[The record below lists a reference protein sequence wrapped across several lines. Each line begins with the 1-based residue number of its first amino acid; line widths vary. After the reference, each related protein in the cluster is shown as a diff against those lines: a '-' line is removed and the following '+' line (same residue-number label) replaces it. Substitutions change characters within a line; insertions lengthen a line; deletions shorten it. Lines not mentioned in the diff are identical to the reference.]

1 MTKEQT
7 IELIKEYKVAKVEF
21 PNNLQEQALDMAI
34 KALEQQPSDDC
45 VSRQEVFETFGELLG
60 VWGIKALMEMKPVT
74 PAFPKCATNG
84 DMIKAMFPNE
94 LLTSI
99 ISTLWWGDN
108 MSFNKE
114 WWNAPY
120 KGVKE

>member
-1 MTKEQT
+1 MIEILNIQNTKEHKGL
-7 IELIKEYKVAKVEF
+7 ELMYGYYDVLAKL
-21 PNNLQEQALDMAI
+21 PDN
-34 KALEQQPSDDC
+34 
-45 VSRQEVFETFGELLG
+45 
-60 VWGIKALMEMKPVT
+60 
-74 PAFPKCATNG
+74 ATNG

-99 ISTLWWGDN
+99 TGTLWLGDN

-120 KGVKE
+120 QRGGEE